1 MKCLDLVE
9 NCLRDAKMDKSS
21 IDDVL
26 VGRSTRIPKVQHL
39 LQDLFDG
46 KELCKSI
53 NPDEAISY
61 GASVE
66 AAKLNGS

>member
-1 MKCLDLVE
+1 MMFSLD
-9 NCLRDAKMDKSS
+9 
-21 IDDVL
+21 
-26 VGRSTRIPKVQHL
+26 GQPGFPKVQHL

-66 AAKLNGS
+66 ENINVS